1 MRYLNQLRTEIQE
14 RLMAGGSLHPMY
26 IHGLVEVL
34 ALIGDI
40 EQEAMG
46 E

>member
-1 MRYLNQLRTEIQE
+1 MRHLKQLRTEIQE
-14 RLMAGGSLHPMY
+14 WLMGAGAKHPMY
-26 IHGLVEVL
+26 IHGLVRVL
-34 ALIGDI
+34 KRIDDI